1 MRGSGR
7 YLVGWPQ
14 CSPGRGIRAFLAVL
28 GALAWSLGFA
38 IWAYVGAAG
47 TECILMPAGETT
59 CRSTPLAHGF
69 GRELLAVL
77 VPAMV
82 CLVVWVLLRRY
93 CTRGGW
99 LARGVAAALAAL
111 FVAFCWLAA
120 LSVGRCSSRL
130 QCFSWSPSRRP
141 SRRRLPAR
149 ARCTEYIEPA
159 SARRP
164 AARSGNPHYVFS
176 YGA

>member
-1 MRGSGR
+1 MG
-7 YLVGWPQ
+7 
-14 CSPGRGIRAFLAVL
+14 AFLAVV
-28 GALAWSLGFA
+28 GAFAWSLGFA

-47 TECILMPAGETT
+47 TECIVSPAGET

-99 LARGVAAALAAL
+99 LARGLAAVLAAL
-111 FVAFCWLAA
+111 FLAFCWLAA
-120 LSVGRCSSRL
+120 LSVGPL
-130 QCFSWSPSRRP
+130 LFPIAV
-141 SRRRLPAR
+141 LLVVAV
-149 ARCTEYIEPA
+149 AATEPPA
-159 SARRP
+159 SEGP
-164 AARSGNPHYVFS
+164 GSVPVH
-176 YGA
+176 